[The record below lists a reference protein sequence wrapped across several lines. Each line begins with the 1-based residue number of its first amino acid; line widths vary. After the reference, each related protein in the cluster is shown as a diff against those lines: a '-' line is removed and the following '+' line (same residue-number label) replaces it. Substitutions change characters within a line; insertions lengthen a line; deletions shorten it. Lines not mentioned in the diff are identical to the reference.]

1 MYKRTVTEPLAMQ
14 IELTERHSEA
24 EITATDSPADS
35 ASPDAL
41 NKQSYRVSA
50 EIAQEHPLNYQE
62 EQHHRYR
69 RVETV

>member
-1 MYKRTVTEPLAMQ
+1 MQMEPR
-14 IELTERHSEA
+14 ERHGEA
-24 EITATDSPADS
+24 EITATEGPADAAS
-35 ASPDAL
+35 ADAL